1 MHLTRPV
8 IVSIGLLERPNRTL
22 YLMSTNLNLRKKKFN
37 DDLMFHLAK
46 LPDGAWG
53 YRQKVKLIL
62 NNFTNDLGYLGIL
75 PRRAGSL
82 KKEDFY
88 KLVGYW
94 KAIPLKP
101 KNIKN
106 RLSVIR
112 KVLSTLPKPVI
123 VPSNAELGVALRSAK
138 VKRFLT
144 FKHVDPYEIAIYP
157 TFLVKDVCV
166 MQYLFG
172 LKLHEAI
179 RLNSSMIFDYYLE
192 VPRSISFNKK
202 DRRVPI
208 YLAEQKEFVLKF
220 ASDLKNLLPIPAKH
234 YEAFIALYHL
244 TEKELKT
251 NFDDY
256 FRYCYIH
263 RRHEELVKR
272 YDEFTAL
279 DMIKA
284 EIGVSTISQ
293 VRGALTCQENF

>member
-22 YLMSTNLNLRKKKFN
+22 YLMSTNLNLRKKKFT
-37 DDLMFHLAK
+37 DDLSFHLAK
-46 LPDGAWG
+46 LPDGAWS

-75 PRRAGSL
+75 PRRVGSL
-82 KKEDFY
+82 KTEDFY
-88 KLVGYW
+88 VLVNYW
-94 KAIPLKP
+94 KAIPLKA
-101 KNIKN
+101 KTIKN

-123 VPSNAELGVALRSAK
+123 VPSNPELGVVLRSSKA
-138 VKRFLT
+138 KRFLL
-144 FKHVDPYEIAIYP
+144 FKPVNPYEIAVYP
-157 TFLVKDVCV
+157 AFLVKEVCI
-166 MQYLFG
+166 MQHLFG

-179 RLNSSMIFDYYLE
+179 RLKPSMVFDYYLE

-208 YLAEQKEFVLKF
+208 YSAEQKEFVLKF
-220 ASDLKNLLPIPAKH
+220 TTDLKNLLPIPAKH
-234 YEAFIALYHL
+234 YEAFVTLYHH

-256 FRYCYIH
+256 FRYCYIR

-279 DMIKA
+279 DIIQA
-284 EIGVSTISQ
+284 EIGVSTVSQ
-293 VRGALTCQENF
+293 VKGALTCQESF